1 MHLNQLKMAEEI
13 KNEPIID
20 VQEAYS
26 KTEQYIEENK
36 KSLSIIVGVI
46 VALVGI
52 YVAWKYWYV
61 AGKEKDAQKELF
73 VSETYFEKD
82 SLNKAING
90 DGQSLGLE
98 GIVKDYGVTPSGN
111 LAEYYL
117 GIGYLKKGEYEK
129 ALEHLKEFNA
139 NDQIVAPVA
148 IGAIGDCY
156 VELNNVEEGISYY
169 LKAAE
174 KSKNKFTAPIYL
186 KKAGMAYESM
196 NNYKDAVKVYERI
209 KTDYEKS
216 TEGREIE
223 KYIARAKAL
232 AGE

>member
-1 MHLNQLKMAEEI
+1 MAEET
-13 KNEPIID
+13 KDEPIID

-36 KSLSIIVGVI
+36 QSLSIILGVI

-61 AGKEKDAQKELF
+61 AGQEKEAQKELF
-73 VSETYFEKD
+73 MSETYFEKD
-82 SLNKAING
+82 SLNQAING
-90 DGQSLGLE
+90 DGQSIGFA
-98 GIVKDYGVTPSGN
+98 GIVDQYGVTPSGN

-117 GIGYLKKGEYEK
+117 GVGYLKKGEYEK
-129 ALEHLKEFNA
+129 AIEHLKEFDSD
-139 NDQIVAPVA
+139 DQMVAPIA

-156 VELNNVEEGISYY
+156 VELSKVEEGISFY

-174 KSKNKFTAPIYL
+174 HSKNKFTSPIYL
-186 KKAGMAYESM
+186 KKAGLAYESL
-196 NNYKDAVKVYERI
+196 NNYKDAIKVYERI
-209 KTDYEKS
+209 KTDFEKS
-216 TEGREIE
+216 TEAKDID
-223 KYIARAKAL
+223 KFIARAKAL